1 MKILLIGTTGQ
12 VGRELQQ
19 TLPTIGEVVSL
30 GRSELDLSDR
40 QQIKQQISKNE
51 PDIIVNAAAY
61 TAVDKSE
68 TEPELAMA
76 VNAHAPKAI
85 AIAANEID
93 AKVLHISTDYVFDG
107 QNCTP
112 YRETDPTN
120 PLGVYGKSKLL
131 GEQGVK
137 VCDRHIILRTA
148 WVYGAR
154 GHGNFV
160 KTMLRLGAEREEL
173 KVVADQIGS
182 PTWSYDI
189 AEAIAKLLSK
199 SIDDPSINGTYHFS
213 NSGVASWYDLAV
225 ATFTE
230 AKKLGFSLKI
240 DRVLP
245 ISSAE
250 FPTPTQRPHYSVLS
264 KAKMVE
270 TLGVYPPYWRE
281 SLKQMLAQ
289 WQNLQH
295 KR

>member
-1 MKILLIGTTGQ
+1 MKVLLIGTTGQ
-12 VGRELQQ
+12 VGSELQQ

-30 GRSELDLSDR
+30 SRSELDLCDR
-40 QQIKQQISKNE
+40 QEVFRQISKNK

-76 VNAHAPKAI
+76 INAHAPKAI

-112 YRETDPTN
+112 YRESDPTN

-131 GEQGVK
+131 GEQGVR

-160 KTMLRLGAEREEL
+160 KTMLRLGAQREEL

-189 AEAIAKLLSK
+189 AGAIANLLSK
-199 SIDDPSINGTYHFS
+199 SIEDPSINGTYHFS

-225 ATFTE
+225 ATFAE
-230 AKKLGFSLKI
+230 AKRLGFPLKV

-245 ISSAE
+245 ISTAE

-264 KAKMVE
+264 KAKIVE
-270 TLGVYPPYWRE
+270 TLGVYPPHWRE
-281 SLKQMLAQ
+281 SLKRMLAQ
-289 WQNLQH
+289 WQLQD